1 MVRSNTEERAEDVDQ
16 LDDEGVK
23 GNEETGKAESP
34 VGLSMLLP
42 SIIGLSNP
50 PTNEVPSE
58 PNNAST
64 ANGMLNSIRSVA
76 WTRG

>member
-1 MVRSNTEERAEDVDQ
+1 MDQ
-16 LDDEGVK
+16 LDDEGDVK
-23 GNEETGKAESP
+23 SDEEPGKAESP
-34 VGLSMLLP
+34 DGLSMLLP
-42 SIIGLSNP
+42 SIIGLPNP
-50 PTNEVPSE
+50 PTNEAPSE

>member
-1 MVRSNTEERAEDVDQ
+1 MDQ
-16 LDDEGVK
+16 LDDEVDVK
-23 GNEETGKAESP
+23 SDEETGKAESP

-42 SIIGLSNP
+42 SIIGLPNP
-50 PTNEVPSE
+50 SPNEAPSE

-64 ANGMLNSIRSVA
+64 ANGILRSVA